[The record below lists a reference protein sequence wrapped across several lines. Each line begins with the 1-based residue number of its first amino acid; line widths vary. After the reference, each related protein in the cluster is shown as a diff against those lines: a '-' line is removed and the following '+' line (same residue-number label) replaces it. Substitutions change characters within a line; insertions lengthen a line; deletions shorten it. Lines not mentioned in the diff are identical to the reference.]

1 MTHSTSCPSSTE
13 VTSLVSHTAT
23 YHAQHQDTLIGAF
36 SSTVHGSENNFLPC
50 FIESNVVLS
59 TPRSWESKA
68 STSPC
73 TKPSPGRAYHQP
85 WRASP
90 LYKLYKMMTDH
101 FLELHHLDNTI
112 KSTFVTTWCWTRE
125 HSCCPPLENSVR
137 PYQQEMSRVIAT
149 HPWHLAGHATSAAS
163 HGCRVRTS
171 FSCRTHIHRIIVD
184 HS

>member
-1 MTHSTSCPSSTE
+1 MIIRITIFHAFRDVHSSVNVLNLRHPSCPSSTE

-23 YHAQHQDTLIGAF
+23 YHAQHQGTLIGAF

-73 TKPSPGRAYHQP
+73 TKPSPGRAYHQL

-90 LYKLYKMMTDH
+90 LYKLCTIRLIKFSSSIVSITPSNRH
-101 FLELHHLDNTI
+101 SHNKVLD
-112 KSTFVTTWCWTRE
+112 
-125 HSCCPPLENSVR
+125 P
-137 PYQQEMSRVIAT
+137 
-149 HPWHLAGHATSAAS
+149 
-163 HGCRVRTS
+163 
-171 FSCRTHIHRIIVD
+171 
-184 HS
+184 